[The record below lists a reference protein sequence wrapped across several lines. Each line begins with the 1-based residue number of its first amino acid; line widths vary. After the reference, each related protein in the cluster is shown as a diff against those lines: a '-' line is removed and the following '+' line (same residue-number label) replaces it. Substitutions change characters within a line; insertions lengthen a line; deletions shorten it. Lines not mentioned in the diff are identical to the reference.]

1 MAPARDS
8 RFPSSPNPRCDLKL
22 ETSSCAWSG
31 LGELLR
37 AALSYPAINVQDG
50 EVEPNCTTRG
60 DRPRSRVCV
69 RLAERP
75 RRTARAAPT
84 PERGGE
90 LLRGRLV
97 TNLKLSR
104 FGLERSSDVDIA
116 APRQKDDD
124 RADPQARKEG
134 EREAEASARR
144 EGHDR

>member
-1 MAPARDS
+1 M
-8 RFPSSPNPRCDLKL
+8 
-22 ETSSCAWSG
+22 
-31 LGELLR
+31 
-37 AALSYPAINVQDG
+37 
-50 EVEPNCTTRG
+50 
-60 DRPRSRVCV
+60 
-69 RLAERP
+69 
-75 RRTARAAPT
+75 
-84 PERGGE
+84 
-90 LLRGRLV
+90 LRGRLV